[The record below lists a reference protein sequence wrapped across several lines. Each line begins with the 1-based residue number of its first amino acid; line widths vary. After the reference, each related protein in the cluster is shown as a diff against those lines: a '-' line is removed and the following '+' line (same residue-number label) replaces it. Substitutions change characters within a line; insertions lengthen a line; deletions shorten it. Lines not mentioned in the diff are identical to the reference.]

1 MFCGLLLY
9 VNIKL
14 IEGNGDAVFVKGGF
28 DLLGKVEFQVPEV
41 SGEAPD
47 AQGEIERRGIELCQ
61 ADKGCGVGQNRWV
74 CGGGFHDK

>member
-1 MFCGLLLY
+1 MRAGSFLFCGLLLY

-47 AQGEIERRGIELCQ
+47 AQGEIER
-61 ADKGCGVGQNRWV
+61 
-74 CGGGFHDK
+74 

>member
-41 SGEAPD
+41 SGESPD
-47 AQGEIERRGIELCQ
+47 AQGEIER
-61 ADKGCGVGQNRWV
+61 
-74 CGGGFHDK
+74 